1 MDEQWNKNHNIIIF
15 ILFLDSEKIR
25 LLTEE
30 LIESSKQ
37 MLLWIIGFSVAL
49 AVCVL
54 FIIITCTITILR

>member
-1 MDEQWNKNHNIIIF
+1 MDVQRNKNHNIIIF
-15 ILFLDSEKIR
+15 IFTDSEKIR
-25 LLTEE
+25 LLTKE
-30 LIESSKQ
+30 LTESSKQ